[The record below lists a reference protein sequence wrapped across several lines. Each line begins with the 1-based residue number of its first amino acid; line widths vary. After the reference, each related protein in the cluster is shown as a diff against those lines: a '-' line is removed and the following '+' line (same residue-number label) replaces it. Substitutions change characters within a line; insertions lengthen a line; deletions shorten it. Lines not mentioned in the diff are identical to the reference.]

1 MSPRNAW
8 GEDVIYWEIP
18 GYRAVGSKAG
28 RVRELATQG
37 AEELFVTLIAVKF
50 YR

>member
-1 MSPRNAW
+1 MSPKNAW
-8 GEDVIYWEIP
+8 GEVVIYWEIR
-18 GYRAVGSKAG
+18 GYRAVRSKEE

>member
-8 GEDVIYWEIP
+8 GEVVIYWEIP
-18 GYRAVGSKAG
+18 GYRAVGAKAG

>member
-1 MSPRNAW
+1 M
-8 GEDVIYWEIP
+8 VEILVKHCSLYNKP
-18 GYRAVGSKAG
+18 GYRAVGSKSG
-28 RVRELATQG
+28 RVRELAIQG